1 MHACNRVIWV
11 TRCIAAVLAVTHSR
25 PLWNNAAARFTQ
37 RPAALTSNTS
47 LLQSPLCSM
56 SQFSTSPDG
65 GSAAGSAAGRYSPS
79 LWPSLPRPHSLCQS
93 VQQEPPP
100 SVFSASRWP
109 PPSEGGSSAAGPE
122 LIHRER
128 PAHTHITLM
137 LFGRST
143 IDQLVTKKN
152 AWHSHRC
159 FWGLSLSAVIF
170 QLLDWGEASHWDLAA
185 QHTDQLLLMTKLM
198 LLYCGKRKTRLSWVG

>member
-1 MHACNRVIWV
+1 MV
-11 TRCIAAVLAVTHSR
+11 AVQLVQRQADTHHLYDPLCLVHTLYVKASSR
-25 PLWNNAAARFTQ
+25 SLLHLSFQLLVGLRHLREEALQPVQNWFTGKD
-37 RPAALTSNTS
+37 PHTHTHTS
-47 LLQSPLCSM
+47 LN
-56 SQFSTSPDG
+56 
-65 GSAAGSAAGRYSPS
+65 
-79 LWPSLPRPHSLCQS
+79 
-93 VQQEPPP
+93 
-100 SVFSASRWP
+100 
-109 PPSEGGSSAAGPE
+109 
-122 LIHRER
+122 
-128 PAHTHITLM
+128 ITLM

-198 LLYCGKRKTRLSWVG
+198 LLYCGKRKTRFSWVG